1 MAIEECLQVNNFIY
15 NETTTITWLQGVV
28 LRIIDTKVFYVVHVL
43 VKKQTLSSSTLK
55 KPLVNITVNYNY
67 RIHI

>member
-43 VKKQTLSSSTLK
+43 VKKTDTQQF
-55 KPLVNITVNYNY
+55 
-67 RIHI
+67 HA